1 MVLGGFYLHQQP
13 TSVSVSASASASLES
28 SFMLTYLVLY
38 GTALITLIEAL
49 RTNDARVRH
58 ILNVETSVSLIAG
71 FVYGI
76 FIERLKS
83 GTLELED
90 VTKLRYID
98 WALTTPLLLLVLLL
112 FFNFNNPQGLQF
124 SIFALIVIVNWIML
138 AIGYFAE
145 IKRITHTNGIIYGF
159 AAYVILLLLI
169 WYQLLHES
177 EYVHLKMVF
186 IAFAIIWGLYGVAF
200 LLETKPK
207 NIAYN
212 VLDMISKVF
221 FGLFMW
227 IYYGGVFAEI

>member
-1 MVLGGFYLHQQP
+1 MANSDHLSSTAT
-13 TSVSVSASASASLES
+13 TSAPLEN

-49 RTNDARVRH
+49 RTNDAKVRH
-58 ILNVETSVSLIAG
+58 ILNVETSISLIAG

-83 GTLELED
+83 GALKLED
-90 VTKLRYID
+90 VTKLRYVD
-98 WALTTPLLLLVLLL
+98 WSLTTPLLLLVLLL
-112 FFNFNNPQGLQF
+112 FFNFNNSQGLQF
-124 SIFALIVIVNWIML
+124 SMYALIVVVNWVML
-138 AIGYFAE
+138 GAGYLAE
-145 IKRITHTNGIIYGF
+145 TNRITYTNGTIYGF
-159 AAYVILLLLI
+159 AAYVVLLLLI

-186 IAFAIIWGLYGVAF
+186 FAFAVIWGLYGVAF
-200 LLETKPK
+200 LLETEPK

-212 VLDMISKVF
+212 ILDMISKVF

-227 IYYGGVFAEI
+227 VYYGGVFEEI

>member
-1 MVLGGFYLHQQP
+1 MEQQ
-13 TSVSVSASASASLES
+13 TSASLEN

-49 RTNDARVRH
+49 RTDEARIRH
-58 ILNVETSVSLIAG
+58 ILNVETSISLIAG

-83 GTLELED
+83 GALKLED

-98 WALTTPLLLLVLLL
+98 WSLTTPMLLLVLLL
-112 FFNFNNPQGLQF
+112 FFNFNNPQGLRF
-124 SIFALIVIVNWIML
+124 SLYALIVVVNWIML
-138 AIGYFAE
+138 AVGYFAE
-145 IKRITHTNGIIYGF
+145 TKRITYTNGVIYGF
-159 AAYVILLLLI
+159 AAYAVLLLLI

-177 EYVHLKMVF
+177 EYMHLKMVF
-186 IAFAIIWGLYGVAF
+186 VAFAIIWGLYGVAF

-212 VLDMISKVF
+212 LLDMISKVF

-227 IYYGGVFAEI
+227 VYYGGVFEEI

>member
-1 MVLGGFYLHQQP
+1 MVVGPVHGEEHQ
-13 TSVSVSASASASLES
+13 TSIALEN

-49 RTNDARVRH
+49 RTNNARIRH
-58 ILNVETSVSLIAG
+58 ILNVETSISMIAG

-83 GTLELED
+83 GALKLED

-98 WALTTPLLLLVLLL
+98 WSLTTPLLLLVLLL
-112 FFNFNNPQGLQF
+112 FFNFNNSDGLRF
-124 SIFALIVIVNWIML
+124 GMYALIVFVNWIML
-138 AIGYFAE
+138 AIGYLAE
-145 IKRITHTNGIIYGF
+145 TKRISYTSGTIYGF
-159 AAYVILLLLI
+159 AAYLVLLLLI
-169 WYQLLHES
+169 WYHLLHES

-186 IAFAIIWGLYGVAF
+186 VAFAVIWGLYGVAF
-200 LLETKPK
+200 LLETKSK

-212 VLDMISKVF
+212 ALDMISKVF

-227 IYYGGVFAEI
+227 VYYGGVFEEI